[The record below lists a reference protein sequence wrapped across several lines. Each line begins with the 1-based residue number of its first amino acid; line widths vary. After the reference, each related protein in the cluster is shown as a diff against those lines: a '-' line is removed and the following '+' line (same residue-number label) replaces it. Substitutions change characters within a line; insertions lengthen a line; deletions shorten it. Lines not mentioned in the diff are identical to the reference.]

1 MKLHTTAILLLFWFG
16 VFTVHTVR
24 GSSSS
29 ESMRKFKCVNLST
42 RQLNIRNLVNYE
54 KQQVPTDAIMFLTA
68 GGIKI
73 CVRPNQEWVQA
84 AIKRIDER
92 RTAKPHN
99 PSF

>member
-1 MKLHTTAILLLFWFG
+1 MKLHTTAILLLFSFG
-16 VFTVHTVR
+16 VFTMHTVK

-29 ESMRKFKCVNLST
+29 EPMRKFKCVNLSA

-54 KQQVPTDAIMFLTA
+54 KQRVPTDAIVFLTA

-73 CVRPNQEWVQA
+73 CVRPNQKWVQA

-92 RTAKPHN
+92 HTAKLK
-99 PSF
+99 